1 MRFRRISQQWKNPI
15 KSTQLRGFFISQC
28 LNSSRNNAVKN
39 EYMDEYNIL
48 PSSF

>member
-1 MRFRRISQQWKNPI
+1 MTAVKPYKIHAIAWI
-15 KSTQLRGFFISQC
+15 FISQC

-39 EYMDEYNIL
+39 EYNIL